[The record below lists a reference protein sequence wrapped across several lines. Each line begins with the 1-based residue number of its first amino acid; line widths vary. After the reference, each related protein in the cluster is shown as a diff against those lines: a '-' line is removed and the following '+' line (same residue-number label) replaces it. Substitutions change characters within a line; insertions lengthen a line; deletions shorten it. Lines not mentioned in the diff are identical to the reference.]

1 MRASKIKLLPKLL
14 LIVLVVLGIL
24 WIRATLNNPQIFPI
38 NKVQIKVAYQHLDPQ
53 NIQQAIAPFVRAS
66 FFKINVTQIKKSILQ
81 LPWAYAVSINR
92 VWPNKI
98 VIKITEQQAVARWNN
113 NALLNSDADIFIP
126 NAADLPDDLPY
137 LFGPDD
143 QAGEVWHSYQ
153 QMNKALQTLGLDIK
167 GLGLNSQGCW
177 RLVLNNGINV
187 ILGNEAIMKRF
198 YEFIKAYP
206 KIVGANGGNVA
217 NVDLRYSNGL
227 AIKWK
232 HIKK

>member
-1 MRASKIKLLPKLL
+1 MLSKIKLLPKLL
-14 LIVLVVLGIL
+14 LIVLIVLGIFWL
-24 WIRATLNNPQIFPI
+24 RTEFNNPLFFPI
-38 NKVQIKVAYQHLDPQ
+38 NQVQIKATYQHLDPE
-53 NIQQAIAPFVRAS
+53 NIQKTIAPFVNAN
-66 FFKINVTQIKKSILQ
+66 FFSIKVNQIKQSILQ
-81 LPWAYAVSINR
+81 LPWVYAVSINR
-92 VWPNKI
+92 VWPNKL
-98 VIKITEQQAVARWNN
+98 VIKITEQQAAARWNN
-113 NALLNSDADIFIP
+113 NALLNSNADIFIP
-126 NAADLPDDLPY
+126 NAADLPDDLPN

-143 QAGEVWHSYQ
+143 QAEEVWHSYQ
-153 QMNKALQTLGLDIK
+153 QMNQAIKNLDLGIT

-198 YEFIKAYP
+198 YKFIKVYP
-206 KIVGANGGNVA
+206 KIIGANGENVA